1 MASAHA
7 LITKKKDWKVDVI
20 REENSLFEYFF
31 FFFNSRSCLIL
42 SDIYFMFGLGLTL
55 YFL

>member
-7 LITKKKDWKVDVI
+7 LITKKKKDWKVDVI
-20 REENSLFEYFF
+20 REENSLFEF

-42 SDIYFMFGLGLTL
+42 SNIYFMFGLGLTL